1 MQEEKTTQA
10 KPISALNEAL
20 FYLDCANDRVLEAER
35 DLEKAKEA
43 FQTKLAAAGVLWAKA
58 SEAAEQL
65 GKQVPNAFR
74 EGGLLITRD
83 EKGYVRAERLPPAA
97 GRHEL
102 YTLAREA
109 GEETE

>member
-1 MQEEKTTQA
+1 MQDEQNTQA
-10 KPISALNEAL
+10 KPISALRDAL
-20 FYLDCANDRVLEAER
+20 FHLDCANDRVRDAER

-74 EGGLLITRD
+74 EGGLLITLD
-83 EKGYVRAERLPPAA
+83 EKGFVRAERLPAAA
-97 GRHEL
+97 GSHEL
-102 YTLAREA
+102 YALAHEA
-109 GEETE
+109 GEKTD